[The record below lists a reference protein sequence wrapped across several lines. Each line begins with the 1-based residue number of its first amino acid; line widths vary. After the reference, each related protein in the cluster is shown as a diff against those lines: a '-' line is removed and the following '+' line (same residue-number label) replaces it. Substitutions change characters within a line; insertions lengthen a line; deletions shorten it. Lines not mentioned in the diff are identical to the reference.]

1 MSHELLPVETPPGE
15 GLDDEDVGAVV
26 EESDI
31 SSEDEAY
38 FLKHFHQGWRAHREE
53 VIPLQAEPIVED
65 TFGMAIVSL
74 VRDMSN
80 FQNGTSYP
88 LLRTCRLMSSLFA
101 MLFTVILQVFLLYNV
116 RKLISSKSVYDIRE
130 LYSAYEAHMYPNAT
144 HKSRYGFDRGLPGY
158 FQPAL
163 FQTLDEELR
172 DSVCEIP
179 LAHPWYLMSLLLI
192 WTITVLPTVR
202 HCMFYMHRV
211 YKLQNVDSMG
221 HALKDFTRDD
231 GEDAR
236 PGMKII
242 KGLTTYM
249 KVLIYVAVLLPQLII
264 ALIVLYQGTR
274 WLSSTADTSEL
285 LLNAV
290 ALEFILALREMLY
303 TSLAPY
309 RCQVE
314 VRTTFLPP
322 HHPHSKVDIKGYFGS
337 YFYAILAISWV
348 LLYVYVLQQV
358 LPDYQ
363 WDVRDVCNPYLEN
376 RRAHDSGHLSSLT
389 AMADK

>member
-1 MSHELLPVETPPGE
+1 M
-15 GLDDEDVGAVV
+15 DEDEAD
-26 EESDI
+26 EEVDSDI
-31 SSEDEAY
+31 SSEDAIIIR
-38 FLKHFHQGWRAHREE
+38 HFQKGWKAHKEE

-65 TFGMAIVSL
+65 TFGMAIVSM

-88 LLRTCRLMSSLFA
+88 LLRTCRLMSSIFS
-101 MLFTVILQVFLLYNV
+101 MLFTVTLQMFLLYNV
-116 RKLISSKSVYDIRE
+116 RKLISSKSVYEIRE
-130 LYSAYEAHMYPNAT
+130 IYSAYEVHMYPNAT
-144 HKSRYGFDRGLPGY
+144 RKSRFGFDRGIPGY
-158 FQPAL
+158 FQPAQ
-163 FQTLDEELR
+163 FETLDEELR

-202 HCMFYMHRV
+202 HCLFYMHRV
-211 YKLQNVDSMG
+211 YRLPNVDSMG
-221 HALKDFTRDD
+221 HALKDFTRED
-231 GEDAR
+231 GDDAR

-249 KVLIYVAVLLPQLII
+249 KALIYVSVLLPQLII
-264 ALIVLYQGTR
+264 ACIVLYMGTR
-274 WLSSTADTSEL
+274 WLTSTADLPEL

-303 TSLAPY
+303 VSLAPY

-322 HHPHSKVDIKGYFGS
+322 HHTHSKVDIKGYFGS
-337 YFYAILAISWV
+337 YCYALLAIGWV
-348 LLYVYVLQQV
+348 VLYVFVLQGV
-358 LPDYQ
+358 LPEYN
-363 WDVRDVCNPYLEN
+363 WDVRDMCDPFLEH
-376 RRAHDSGHLSSLT
+376 RRATDTGTLSHLITKS
-389 AMADK
+389 DEV